1 MPKTSSASIP
11 AILLGGRE
19 VRHLRVPKQILPF
32 GDVTVLGRTLRAYL
46 DAGVSDVILVLG
58 YKADLIASEL
68 GPLPPNVR
76 IVRNP
81 LFDEGMGTFLRL
93 GIREIPAG
101 SHGFCVGLGDQ
112 PLLTSELI
120 KEFLQAFVE
129 GKKKI
134 LVPVYQSSLGL
145 PAFFDASIAEEIL
158 SLPPRGELWD
168 IIKRHGDDLI
178 DYPTGYTAVIRS
190 IEDQDDY
197 HAMLRVAGLPIPEP
211 VPVTMPEDVPPPEAD
226 EEPPTT

>member
-1 MPKTSSASIP
+1 MPKTSSVSIP

-58 YKADLIASEL
+58 YKADLIASQL

-76 IVRNP
+76 IVKNP

-93 GIREIPAG
+93 GVREIPAG
-101 SHGFCVGLGDQ
+101 SQGFCIGLGDQ
-112 PLLTSELI
+112 PLLLPELI
-120 KEFLQAFVE
+120 RELQAAFIE

-134 LVPVYQSSLGL
+134 LVPTHQMSLGL
-145 PAFFDASIAEEIL
+145 PAFFEPSIADEIL
-158 SLPPRGELWD
+158 ALPPQGELWD
-168 IIKRHGDDLI
+168 IIKRHGDELI
-178 DYPTGYTAVIRS
+178 DYETGYTAIIRS

-197 HAMLRVAGLPIPEP
+197 HAMLKIAGLPIPDP
-211 VPVTMPEDVPPPEAD
+211 VPVSASDDSASAPPDEASAV
-226 EEPPTT
+226 

>member
-1 MPKTSSASIP
+1 MPKTSSVSIP

-46 DAGVSDVILVLG
+46 DAGISDVILVLG

-68 GPLPPNVR
+68 GALPPNVR
-76 IVRNP
+76 IVKNP

-93 GIREIPAG
+93 GVREIPPG
-101 SHGFCVGLGDQ
+101 SQGFCIGLGDQ
-112 PLLTSELI
+112 PLLTPDLIREL
-120 KEFLQAFVE
+120 QTAFIE

-134 LVPVYQSSLGL
+134 LVPVHQSSLGL
-145 PAFFDASIAEEIL
+145 PAFFEPSIAEEIL
-158 SLPPRGELWD
+158 ALPPQGELWD
-168 IIKRHGDDLI
+168 ILKRHGDDLI
-178 DYPTGYTAVIRS
+178 DHATGFTSVIRS

-197 HAMLRVAGLPIPEP
+197 HAMLRIAGLPIPDP
-211 VPVTMPEDVPPPEAD
+211 VPAAAPDDSATPPPEETPAV
-226 EEPPTT
+226 

>member
-1 MPKTSSASIP
+1 MPKKPSASIP

-46 DAGVSDVILVLG
+46 DAGVSEVILVLG
-58 YKADLIASEL
+58 YKADAIVSQL

-76 IVRNP
+76 IARNP
-81 LFDEGMGTFLRL
+81 LFDEGMGTFLRV
-93 GIREIPAG
+93 GVREVPAG
-101 SHGFCVGLGDQ
+101 SQGFCIGLGDQ
-112 PLLTSELI
+112 PLLTPELI
-120 KEFLQAFVE
+120 TELMEAFIE

-134 LVPVYQSSLGL
+134 LVPLHQTSLGL

-158 SLPPRGELWD
+158 ALPPQGELWD
-168 IIKRHGDDLI
+168 IIKKHGDDLI
-178 DYPTGYTAVIRS
+178 DHPTGYTAVVRS

-197 HAMLRVAGLPIPEP
+197 HAMLQIAGLPIPDP
-211 VPVTMPEDVPPPEAD
+211 VPASENAPDATPDEA
-226 EEPPTT
+226 PAV